1 MQPEPQ
7 HAGRAWHQAAPEDGF
22 CSHTGAKE
30 VRAQPQGFQHWSAGM
45 RQGRRSMQYLNPAFP
60 AWCWA
65 QAGAAT
71 PGPPLPS
78 TALPCSQLSSPGEG
92 SRSLR
97 STPSSS
103 QGPSKPHWPPQA
115 LPSSCNRVKNYF
127 ADGKPAVR
135 SPGRQRTQL
144 SLHRRGPDPLQ
155 AGSVKRLSYYLR
167 PWNRQSKL
175 RHPTKHHSKGFARPL
190 VFGQEL
196 MPVFVSDPS

>member
-1 MQPEPQ
+1 MAPSCTGGWLLLSHRGKGGACTAPGIPALVCRDEARQEK
-7 HAGRAWHQAAPEDGF
+7 HAVFESSLPCMVLGSGR
-22 CSHTGAKE
+22 CSHPRT
-30 VRAQPQGFQHWSAGM
+30 
-45 RQGRRSMQYLNPAFP
+45 PA
-60 AWCWA
+60 A
-65 QAGAAT
+65 
-71 PGPPLPS
+71 S